1 MMIMRRWISLFVI
14 IPVLIIG
21 CSFVRG
27 SGVVITETRE
37 VSGFN
42 RVELDS
48 IGELTIIQG
57 ESESLTIEA
66 ESNIVRRVITDV
78 SAGTLRI
85 EFTGGTLGDVIPTE
99 PILYELTMRDIS
111 GINLSGAGR
120 IYSANIATSSLDLDV
135 SGIGDVIIDN
145 LIADRADVDLTGAG
159 TIDLAGIIEEQHVKL
174 SSVGNYSAGGLQSKR
189 AEIALSGAGTATLWA
204 VEELD
209 VVISG
214 VGTVDY
220 YGDPVVSQ
228 DISGVG
234 RLNHLENP

>member
-1 MMIMRRWISLFVI
+1 MIKRKSIYLSLIFTALLV
-14 IPVLIIG
+14 G

-27 SGVVITETRE
+27 SGVVVTETRE
-37 VSGFN
+37 VSNFN

-57 ESESLTIEA
+57 EPESLTIEA
-66 ESNIVRRVITDV
+66 ESNIARRVISDV
-78 SAGTLRI
+78 RAGTLRI

-99 PILYELTMRDIS
+99 PIQYELTMRDIS
-111 GINLSGAGR
+111 GIILSGAGR
-120 IYSANIATSSLDLDV
+120 IYSASIATSSLNLDV
-135 SGIGDVIIDN
+135 SGVGDVIIDN
-145 LIADRADVDLTGAG
+145 LVADRLAVDLTGAG
-159 TIDLAGIIEEQHVKL
+159 TIDLAGKIAEQNVKL
-174 SSVGNYSAGGLQSKR
+174 SSVGNYSAGGLESNR

-228 DISGVG
+228 DISGLG
-234 RLNHLENP
+234 RLNRLENP